1 MECKTLMRK
10 KQWIYN
16 KAKRTNNETHWEEFK
31 QIRKTVKS
39 KLNKSHQNYISHLL
53 EVDEEKHLY
62 LEKSFG
68 NT

>member
-1 MECKTLMRK
+1 MTHEK
-10 KQWIYN
+10 
-16 KAKRTNNETHWEEFK
+16 HWEEFK
-31 QIRKTVKS
+31 LIRKTVKS
-39 KLNKSHQNYISHLL
+39 KLNKSHQNYISQLL